1 VSRRTQFRL
10 LVALTIVWTAWAGWS
25 LLGQATPYELRV
37 LNDLGEPV
45 AMAVVDVD
53 GDQIGT
59 SADDG
64 RVSME
69 WSRSST
75 VLEVSAPGHVAHTL
89 TVAEPPEGVV
99 EVVLK
104 ARVLRGR
111 VVDSDG
117 QGVPGARVRAGAE
130 PGITDAEGHFS
141 IRGAELGTV
150 TVERPAWSTT
160 TFVWDGGVGEELAE
174 IEPFAAKAVHISGDV
189 VAGRLQEFIDMART
203 TELNALMIDLKD
215 EEGNIWYETANETA
229 IEVGSNLGSY
239 DLETVTQRAH
249 ADGLYVIGRLVLF
262 NDPRAAQV
270 KPSMAIIDTT
280 TGAPFNAQGQ
290 YFLDPTDTEARAYGL
305 ALAAEACSMGLDEV
319 QFDYVRF
326 PAVTGETR
334 EAMRFDV
341 PLTEEV
347 RLSAIPTFL
356 AEAINVLHPM
366 GCAVG
371 ADVFGFLTTDK
382 TDGFIGQRWEDIAM
396 VVDVVSPMLYPSHY
410 SPGWDS
416 FDNPNDYPGPVVDG
430 SLTDGMERLPRS
442 VVVRPWLQDFGYDEA
457 QVRTQIATAEKF
469 GLGWML
475 WNAKSEV
482 TVGALGPS

>member
-1 VSRRTQFRL
+1 
-10 LVALTIVWTAWAGWS
+10 
-25 LLGQATPYELRV
+25 
-37 LNDLGEPV
+37 
-45 AMAVVDVD
+45 
-53 GDQIGT
+53 
-59 SADDG
+59 
-64 RVSME
+64 
-69 WSRSST
+69 
-75 VLEVSAPGHVAHTL
+75 
-89 TVAEPPEGVV
+89 
-99 EVVLK
+99 
-104 ARVLRGR
+104 
-111 VVDSDG
+111 
-117 QGVPGARVRAGAE
+117 
-130 PGITDAEGHFS
+130 
-141 IRGAELGTV
+141 
-150 TVERPAWSTT
+150 
-160 TFVWDGGVGEELAE
+160 
-174 IEPFAAKAVHISGDV
+174 
-189 VAGRLQEFIDMART
+189 MART